1 MGAGDQGV
9 GCGVVR
15 VRRREAERTLA
26 NKSSIS
32 QCQLRHQQ
40 PKQTRTRTQDV
51 WSVRMLSWS
60 AFPVAGESGS
70 TAGAR
75 CALERGADKRAV
87 PPLRHLETRGSL
99 FCQLSPKRSNQ
110 ATVGRRWRARRAAP
124 PTRPRPPTR
133 RTNPCASKCLG
144 ADRATIPALPACA
157 SLSVHVFFFFFFFFF
172 VSVTQLDKDRF

>member
-1 MGAGDQGV
+1 M

-26 NKSSIS
+26 GYSICHGANFVADN
-32 QCQLRHQQ
+32 QFQR
-40 PKQTRTRTQDV
+40 PGTRTQDV

-87 PPLRHLETRGSL
+87 RPLRHLETRGSL
-99 FCQLSPKRSNQ
+99 FCQLS
-110 ATVGRRWRARRAAP
+110 
-124 PTRPRPPTR
+124 
-133 RTNPCASKCLG
+133 L
-144 ADRATIPALPACA
+144 
-157 SLSVHVFFFFFFFFF
+157 H
-172 VSVTQLDKDRF
+172 

>member
-32 QCQLRHQQ
+32 QANFVTNNESR
-40 PKQTRTRTQDV
+40 PGTRTQDV

-70 TAGAR
+70 TAGKSGSGKKAAG
-75 CALERGADKRAV
+75 CDQ
-87 PPLRHLETRGSL
+87 PHLRHA
-99 FCQLSPKRSNQ
+99 LSPSR
-110 ATVGRRWRARRAAP
+110 VRALASAADSCRHALWAAVLYSGC
-124 PTRPRPPTR
+124 T
-133 RTNPCASKCLG
+133 SK
-144 ADRATIPALPACA
+144 I
-157 SLSVHVFFFFFFFFF
+157 
-172 VSVTQLDKDRF
+172 